1 MNGIDS
7 IVGTPYWIFHSLMIV
22 ELANLQ
28 SGTFRMV
35 ESRQEVCAPLRHFGE
50 SGRVPANA
58 ELLLQKGKDA
68 IHRAPLLPAID
79 AEVLTDGAIGEGFVV
94 CSRLRG
100 VGQSFDLR
108 VIAHINT
115 RPCSGEVA
123 RDRERCAAH
132 LLQILL
138 QLAGGCLL
146 RHRGIRGKHYAISRT
161 TARKERTGSGKL
173 CAYRKKEEEK
183 ESVPQ
188 AAHAEKHRGEG
199 DSLHYIV
206 ACYCKEI
213 GKFLRFFHPSK
224 VR

>member
-1 MNGIDS
+1 
-7 IVGTPYWIFHSLMIV
+7 MIV

-28 SGTFRMV
+28 RGAFRMV
-35 ESRQEVCAPLRHFGE
+35 ESWQEECAPLRHFGE
-50 SGRVPANA
+50 SGRIPVDA
-58 ELLLQKGKDA
+58 ELLLQKGEDA
-68 IHRAPLLPAID
+68 IHRAALPPSID
-79 AEVLTDGAIGEGFVV
+79 AEVLTDGAIGEDLVV

-100 VGQSFDLR
+100 VGQSFDLC

-115 RPCSGEVA
+115 RPCGGEVV
-123 RDRERCAAH
+123 RDRESCAAH

-146 RHRGIRGKHYAISRT
+146 RHRGIRGKHNTIGRT
-161 TARKERTGSGKL
+161 AVRKERTGSGKL

-206 ACYCKEI
+206 ECYCKEI